1 MTLSISLSERAD
13 VKVLAPFDCPP
24 LREVELKAAC
34 GFPSPAADYAKEQ
47 FNLADYLLLRPNATF
62 VVAMT
67 GDAMIEAGIFDG
79 DKLFVDTSIDPKD
92 GHIVLAF
99 IDGDLTVR
107 RLRFAEGRPVLAPA
121 NGEFS
126 ERTPE
131 DLESFSI
138 EGVVVSSARK
148 FV

>member
-1 MTLSISLSERAD
+1 MPLPVSLSERAD
-13 VKVLAPFDCPP
+13 VKVLAPIHCPP
-24 LREVELKAAC
+24 LREVELNAAC
-34 GFPSPAADYAKEQ
+34 GFPSPAADYAKES

-62 VVAMT
+62 VVGMT

-79 DKLFVDTSIDPKD
+79 DKLFVDTSIEPED

-107 RLRFAEGRPVLAPA
+107 RLRFVDSRPVLEPA
-121 NGEFS
+121 NPDFS
-126 ERTPE
+126 DRTPE
-131 DLESFSI
+131 DMESFSI

>member
-1 MTLSISLSERAD
+1 MPLHVSLSDHDGVEML
-13 VKVLAPFDCPP
+13 VPFNCPS
-24 LREVELKAAC
+24 LREVELNAAC
-34 GFPSPAADYAKEQ
+34 GFPSPADYAKEL
-47 FNLADYLLLRPNATF
+47 FNLADFLLLRPNATF
-62 VVAMT
+62 VVGMT

-79 DKLFVDTSIDPKD
+79 DKLFVDTSIDPED

-107 RLRFAEGRPVLAPA
+107 RLRFVEDRPVLVPA
-121 NGEFS
+121 NPDFP

-131 DLESFSI
+131 DMENFSI